1 LVTRTVQAPQQAMMR
16 MACQG
21 ALRKSPAVDEQRRKQ
36 AASGAVFFGDFLFR
50 QLKESH

>member
-1 LVTRTVQAPQQAMMR
+1 

-21 ALRKSPAVDEQRRKQ
+21 ALRKSPAIDEQRRKQ
-36 AASGAVFFGDFLFR
+36 AALGAGFFGDFHFW